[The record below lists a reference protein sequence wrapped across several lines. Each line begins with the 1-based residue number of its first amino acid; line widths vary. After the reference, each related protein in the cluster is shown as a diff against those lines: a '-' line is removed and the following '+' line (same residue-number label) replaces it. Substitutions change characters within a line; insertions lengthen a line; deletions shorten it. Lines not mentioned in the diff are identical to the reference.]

1 MAMMRKAISNEV
13 CNDHDDEKCS
23 SNRNEYDSMN
33 NNSSSSNSKEANAT
47 FDELNLS
54 KWGDRIH

>member
-54 KWGDRIH
+54 K